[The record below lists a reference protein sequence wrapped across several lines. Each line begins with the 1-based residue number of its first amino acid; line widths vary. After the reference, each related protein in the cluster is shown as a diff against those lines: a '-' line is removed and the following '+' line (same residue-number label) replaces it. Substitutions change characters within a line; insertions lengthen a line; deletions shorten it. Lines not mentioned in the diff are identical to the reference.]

1 MYVAIRSEQEAWEVR
16 ELAEALFRQERQFL
30 LKIAHRHAFNHADAM
45 EAMNDAFAAF
55 LRAYDPQGP
64 APPLPWFVVT
74 LKRECWR
81 KIRDSHRD
89 RYVGQE
95 IRPGEDDALGAVIE
109 ALPAPGTA
117 TEDRVV
123 EIDEARRRLAPL
135 KPDERTAIGAF
146 AAGYPYKEIA
156 ARRGWSYTKVNRC
169 VTEGRKALAKAA

>member
-30 LKIAHRHAFNHADAM
+30 LAIAHRHAYNHADAM

-55 LRAYDPQGP
+55 LRAYDPLGE
-64 APPLPWFVVT
+64 APPLPWFVLT

-81 KIRDSHRD
+81 KIRDAHLD

-95 IRPGEDDALGAVIE
+95 VERGDDEMGSVME
-109 ALPAPGTA
+109 TLPARGSA
-117 TEDRVV
+117 VEDRVA
-123 EIDEARRRLAPL
+123 EIDEARQRLAPL

-156 ARRGWSYTKVNRC
+156 GRQDWTYTKVNRC
-169 VTEGRKALAKAA
+169 MREGRAALAEAA